1 MQGAAFS
8 DSINLKQE
16 PIMIERPEYI
26 KKLLPFKDK
35 KLIKII
41 TGVRRCGKSTMFEL
55 YQAELKK
62 QGVKPEQI
70 QSINLED
77 LDNEHLRDYHKLYK
91 QILANLVPDKQNYVF
106 LDEIQVV
113 PEFGQIVNSLYLK
126 GNIDIYLT
134 GSNSKVQSKDIASKI
149 EREYV
154 TIPMFPLSFKEYITA
169 WQNPMNLGSYDD
181 LFDDYLIYSSFPH
194 TLSFRTY
201 NHVSNRGDGVQI
213 PLYSGWNK
221 GAVRRYLNDLYE
233 KIVLKDIVENKKIS
247 DTGRLESVI
256 KFMADNISKETSINN
271 IANTMTAN
279 GRKIDNKT
287 VESYIDAFCDSFVLY
302 KTNRYD
308 VKGKEIL
315 KTQNKYYL
323 VDMGLRHFL
332 LGDKKSDSGKMLEN
346 VVYLELLRRGYN
358 VYIGKVGNKE
368 VDFVAEGPDG
378 TEYYQISDTIRGED
392 TFAREVASLEA
403 IDDHYP
409 KFILTRDYETSTHN
423 GIKIRNVLE
432 WLVGQE

>member
-1 MQGAAFS
+1 
-8 DSINLKQE
+8 
-16 PIMIERPEYI
+16 MIERPEYI

-35 KLIKII
+35 KIIKII

-55 YQAELKK
+55 YQNELKR
-62 QGVKPEQI
+62 QGVQSEQI

-77 LDNEHLRDYHKLYK
+77 LDNEPLKDYHKLYE
-91 QILANLVPDKQNYVF
+91 QITKNLLPNKQNYVF

-113 PEFGQIVNSLYLK
+113 PEFGQVVNSLYLK
-126 GNIDIYLT
+126 GNVDIYLT

-149 EREYV
+149 EREYI
-154 TIPMFPLSFKEYITA
+154 TIPMFPLSFKEYLTA
-169 WQNPMNLGSYDD
+169 WQTPVSQESYDY
-181 LFDDYLIYSSFPH
+181 LFDNYLVYSSFPRV
-194 TLSFRTY
+194 LSFHT
-201 NHVSNRGDGVQI
+201 SNRSDSITPV
-213 PLYSGWNK
+213 YDSWDK
-221 GAVRRYLNDLYE
+221 SAVRRYLHDLYE

-247 DTGRLESVI
+247 DISRLESVI

-287 VESYIDAFCDSFVLY
+287 VESYIEAFCDSFVLY

-323 VDMGLRHFL
+323 VDLGLRYLL
-332 LGDKKSDSGKMLEN
+332 LGDKRTDSGKMLEN

-368 VDFVAEGPDG
+368 VDFVAEGANG
-378 TEYYQISDTIRGED
+378 TEYYQVSETIRGND
-392 TFAREVASLEA
+392 TFEREVASLES
-403 IDDHYP
+403 IDDHNP
-409 KFILTRDYETSTHN
+409 KFILTRDYETTSYK
-423 GIKIRNVLE
+423 GIKIKNVLK
-432 WLVGQE
+432 WLTGQE